1 MATRERERR
10 QGLEPFF
17 AGSLAVHAAVA
28 LGLAWLLVPTAPSA
42 TRPGPAEKAG
52 EVPAAEPPPAPATE
66 RGREEVRAALPKLA
80 REEVAREQLR
90 PTFEKLTANT
100 MPPDVL
106 KSLWEDVV
114 GELTPDL
121 DGLAALLLG
130 ADFDLATFNARAAK
144 VREKLPA
151 ALERQVRRAE
161 DRVRDEALRRQAE
174 TIAQAV
180 ADRLRRALVEQVGR
194 PAGDTLNQTLLADGR
209 DGQAMLR
216 RAAQEL
222 AASRPEAAADRL
234 QGRHPEI
241 AAAIRSAAKAG
252 AATDKLAEAA
262 LVQALLEQV
271 AHAARLARQATNE
284 ATTQAA
290 EAAVRASVA
299 ALDAARRD
307 DALREVLA
315 GLDKLRPG
323 RPDPDA
329 AAARL
334 DAAEAR
340 LREEQEKLGVA
351 PVDATAGLLAR
362 LDDVRRGD
370 LADAAEVKVQPL
382 LEEKIRQVLAQRP
395 GAQDEVARQ
404 VAEAVRRLGPG
415 KVVADAAGERLPA
428 TGDVKPEATEHAR
441 AEAEKA
447 KAAALAQLERQL
459 GPALDA
465 AVNAAVEKAGSEG
478 GLPGAADL
486 LARLAGLRNAANR
499 PVPFELSDGDAGA
512 ALRARLH
519 LVQDGHGLGRLL
531 EDGSAYE
538 RMREFLRD
546 RERVVGNV
554 VGRQGADGPV
564 VAATERD
571 LRPAFV
577 GTAALPSP
585 PPVGPARPRA
595 VGDPAFKS
603 HRFAGVPLLADGVV
617 ALDGDLADWKDV
629 PALALLPVLKGNW
642 DKVKSRPEKQLAYA
656 AWCRDGLLL
665 AFDVEDTTAG
675 VESPGNLN
683 QFWLYDNVE
692 IFLDTLNTKSPGRG
706 EPHTHQFCV
715 FPFGVPGKPDLT
727 GYEVFVRGDAADL
740 VALDRLSIRRA
751 AKKTPRGW
759 TLEVLLTADRLKKAD
774 LAPGRVVG
782 FNVQIDTGSDLYYY
796 WTANEKFRTSMHPD
810 TWGDLQLLGS
820 DAKIAFLDDAG
831 KAGAEMVVPGKA
843 LRVRVEDPD
852 MNLHPAKK
860 DRVGVVVRTASGES
874 RALVLEETTPT
885 SGVFEGAYATAL
897 NVGGG
902 PAAVL
907 PVYEGE
913 AVTAEY
919 LDQVRAYGERNETVT
934 AKLPVATFGS
944 RFER

>member
-1 MATRERERR
+1 MATRKRERR
-10 QGLEPFF
+10 QGLEPFL
-17 AGSLAVHAAVA
+17 AGSVAVHAALAV
-28 LGLAWLLVPTAPSA
+28 GLAWLLVPTAPSA
-42 TRPGPAEKAG
+42 TRPGPTEKAG
-52 EVPAAEPPPAPATE
+52 VVPTAEPPPGPATE

-100 MPPDVL
+100 MPPDEL
-106 KSLWEDVV
+106 RSLWEDVV

-130 ADFDLATFNARAAK
+130 VDFDLATFNARAAK
-144 VREKLPA
+144 VREKLPD

-180 ADRLRRALVEQVGR
+180 ADRLRRALIEQVGR
-194 PAGDTLNQTLLADGR
+194 PAGDVLNQALQADGR

-216 RAAQEL
+216 RAALEL
-222 AASRPEAAADRL
+222 AAGQAEAAAGRL
-234 QGRHPEI
+234 QGRHPEL
-241 AAAIRSAAKAG
+241 AATIRSAAKAG
-252 AATDKLAEAA
+252 AALEKLAEAA
-262 LVQALLEQV
+262 GVQALREQV
-271 AHAARLARQATNE
+271 AHAARLTRQAKNE
-284 ATTQAA
+284 ATTRAA
-290 EAAVRASVA
+290 EAAVRAAVA

-307 DALREVLA
+307 DALRDVLA
-315 GLDKLRPG
+315 GLDKLRQADRG
-323 RPDPDA
+323 AAADRLDA

-334 DAAEAR
+334 RQD
-340 LREEQEKLGVA
+340 QEKLGVTPA
-351 PVDATAGLLAR
+351 DATAGLLAR

-370 LADAAEVKVQPL
+370 LADAAEAKVQPL
-382 LEEKIRQVLAQRP
+382 LDEKVRQALAQRP

-428 TGDVKPEATEHAR
+428 TGDTRPEATEHAR
-441 AEAEKA
+441 AEADKA
-447 KAAALAQLERQL
+447 KSAALAQLERQL

-465 AVNAAVEKAGSEG
+465 AVNVVEKAGAEG
-478 GLPGAADL
+478 GPPGAADL

-499 PVPFELSDGDAGA
+499 AVPFELIDGDAGA

-531 EDGSAYE
+531 EDGAAYE

-546 RERVVGNV
+546 RERIVGDV

-564 VAATERD
+564 IAATERD

-577 GTAALPSP
+577 GTAVPPSI
-585 PPVGPARPRA
+585 PPVGPARPRT
-595 VGDPAFKS
+595 VGDPAFKT

-629 PALALLPVLKGNW
+629 PALALVPVLKGNR
-642 DKVKSRPEKQLAYA
+642 DKVKSQPEKQLAYA

-665 AFDVEDTTAG
+665 AFAVEDTTAG

-683 QFWLYDNVE
+683 QFWLYDAVE

-715 FPFGVPGKPDLT
+715 FPFGVPGKPELT

-782 FNVQIDTGSDLYYY
+782 FNLQIDTGSDLYYY
-796 WTANEKFRTSMHPD
+796 WAANEKFRTSMHPD

-820 DAKIAFLDDAG
+820 DAKVAFLDDAG
-831 KAGAEMVVPGKA
+831 KAGAELVVPGKA

-852 MNLHPAKK
+852 MNLNPLKK
-860 DRVGVVVRTASGES
+860 DRVGVVVRAASGES

-885 SGVFEGAYATAL
+885 SGVFEGSYATAL

-934 AKLPVATFGS
+934 AMVPVATFGT